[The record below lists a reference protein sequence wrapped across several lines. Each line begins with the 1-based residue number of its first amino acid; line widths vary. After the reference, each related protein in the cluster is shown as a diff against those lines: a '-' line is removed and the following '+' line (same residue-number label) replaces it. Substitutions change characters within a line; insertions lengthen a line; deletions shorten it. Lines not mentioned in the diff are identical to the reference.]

1 MSKYLSGPTALIALA
16 MLAQPTALSQED
28 ALDDHANHDQHE
40 DHDEHED
47 HSDHDHDMVDEDG
60 GHDEHEDGDH
70 ENHESDGHDHDHSK
84 TLETI
89 VVQATRSGRLLQDE
103 PMRVEVVPRE
113 EIEEKAIMRP
123 GNIATLVNE
132 TGGIRVQVTSPAL
145 GSANVRVQGLYGR
158 YTQILADG
166 LPLYGGQASSL
177 GLLQI
182 PPTDLRQVE
191 IIKGSATSL
200 YGASALGGVINLV
213 SRRPSDEAESE
224 VLLNLTSRDGQDLT
238 AYTATPLS
246 ESLGVSLT
254 AGAHRQGVQDFD
266 DDGWI
271 DMPSYE
277 RWTARPRL
285 FWQGDNGAE
294 VYATLGFMT
303 EEREGGTRDGFT
315 VPDGTF
321 FPQDQDTTRLDG
333 GFIADMPLSQTL
345 NGQIRAS
352 GMVQEHDHRFGAL
365 LEEDQHESYLLE
377 ASVTGAKGG
386 TNWVAGVAWQSEIY
400 SSDTFPAFDYTYDV
414 PGVFGQID
422 HDFTEELSVSLS
434 GRFDDHSEYGSQLS
448 PRVSVLYRPGNW
460 TIRGSVADGFFA
472 PTPFVEEIEAA
483 GLSRL
488 EPLSGIVEET
498 AQTASLDIGYR
509 QGGIEANATFFASDV
524 DGVTRLESFSS
535 VSGGEL
541 DRVRLVNTP
550 GKSEL
555 RGTELLLRYIWR
567 DFKITGSYLYIDS
580 SEPDELGIGRQEVAL
595 TPKHTAGM
603 VAMWERHGEFRLGL
617 EMYFTGEQR
626 VENSPFRTTSDSYLD
641 IGILGEKTI
650 GRISYFINAENILD
664 VRQTREEPLLRP
676 TRAPDGQWTT
686 DIWSRN
692 DGFIVNG
699 GIRVKF

>member
-1 MSKYLSGPTALIALA
+1 MSKYLSHPTVLIALA
-16 MLAQPTALSQED
+16 ILGQPYALSQEH
-28 ALDDHANHDQHE
+28 ALEEHSNHE
-40 DHDEHED
+40 G
-47 HSDHDHDMVDEDG
+47 HDHDVVDEHSD
-60 GHDEHEDGDH
+60 HDEHEDGDH
-70 ENHESDGHDHDHSK
+70 AAHESDEHDHDHDK
-84 TLETI
+84 TLDTI

-213 SRRPSDEAESE
+213 SRRPNDEAESE

-238 AYTATPLS
+238 AYTATPIS

-254 AGAHRQGVQDFD
+254 AGAHRQSVQDFD

-277 RWTARPRL
+277 RFTARPRM

-294 VYATLGFMT
+294 IYATLGFMT

-333 GFIADMPLSQTL
+333 GLIADIPISQTL
-345 NGQIRAS
+345 DGQLRAS

-377 ASVTGAKGG
+377 ASVTGANGG
-386 TNWVAGVAWQSEIY
+386 TNWVAGVAWQSEMY
-400 SSDTFPAFDYTYDV
+400 SSNTFPAFDYTYDV
-414 PGVFGQID
+414 PGIFGQID
-422 HDFTEELSVSLS
+422 HDFTDELSVSLS

-488 EPLSGIVEET
+488 EPLSGVVEET

-509 QGGIEANATFFASDV
+509 QDGIEANATFFASDV
-524 DGVTRLESFSS
+524 DGVTRLESFAS
-535 VSGGEL
+535 VPGGEL
-541 DRVRLVNTP
+541 DRVRLINTP

-555 RGTELLLRYIWR
+555 RGTELLLRYMWR

-617 EMYFTGEQR
+617 EMYYTGEQR
-626 VENSPFRTTSDSYLD
+626 VENSPFRTKSDSYLD

-650 GRISYFINAENILD
+650 GYVSYFINAENILN

-676 TRAPDGQWTT
+676 TRAADGQWTT

>member
-1 MSKYLSGPTALIALA
+1 MSKLLSGSTALITLAL
-16 MLAQPTALSQED
+16 LGQPAALSQED
-28 ALDDHANHDQHE
+28 TLEEHAEHDHHE
-40 DHDEHED
+40 DHDHDEHED
-47 HSDHDHDMVDEDG
+47 HTEHDHDEDHDHE
-60 GHDEHEDGDH
+60 DH
-70 ENHESDGHDHDHSK
+70 EAHDDEAHDGHEHDHDHGK

-89 VVQATRSGRLLQDE
+89 IVQATRSGRLLQDE
-103 PMRVEVVPRE
+103 PMRVEVIPRE

-158 YTQILADG
+158 YTQLLADG

-191 IIKGSATSL
+191 VIKGSATSL

-213 SRRPSDEAESE
+213 SRRPNDEPESE

-238 AYTATPLS
+238 AYTSTALS
-246 ESLGVSLT
+246 DSIGVSLT
-254 AGAHRQGVQDFD
+254 AGAHRQGIQDFD
-266 DDGWI
+266 GDGWI

-285 FWQGDNGAE
+285 FWQGEGGAE

-321 FPQDQDTTRLDG
+321 FPQDQDTLRYDG
-333 GFIADMPLSQTL
+333 GLIADIPLTESL
-345 NGQIRAS
+345 EGQLRAS

-377 ASVTGAKGG
+377 ASVSGAEGG

-400 SSDTFPAFDYTYDV
+400 SSYTFPAFDYTYDV
-414 PGVFGQID
+414 PGIFGQID
-422 HDFTEELSVSLS
+422 HDFTNELSVSVS
-434 GRFDDHSEYGSQLS
+434 GRFDDHSEYGSQFS

-460 TIRGSVADGFFA
+460 TFRGSVADGFFA
-472 PTPFVEEIEAA
+472 PTPFVEEVEAA

-524 DGVTRLESFSS
+524 DGVTRLDAFAS
-535 VSGGEL
+535 VPGGNL
-541 DRVRLVNTP
+541 DRVRLVNSP
-550 GKSEL
+550 GKTEL

-580 SEPDELGIGRQEVAL
+580 SEPDELGTGRQEVAL
-595 TPKHTAGM
+595 TPKHSAGM

-617 EMYFTGEQR
+617 EMYYTGEQR
-626 VENSPFRTTSDSYLD
+626 VEDSPFRTRSDSYLD
-641 IGILGEKTI
+641 VGILGEKTI

>member
-16 MLAQPTALSQED
+16 MLGQPAALSQED
-28 ALDDHANHDQHE
+28 ALDEHENHDQHQ

-47 HSDHDHDMVDEDG
+47 HSDHDHDVVDENGD
-60 GHDEHEDGDH
+60 HDEHEDGDH
-70 ENHESDGHDHDHSK
+70 ENHESDEHDHDHSK

-277 RWTARPRL
+277 RWTARPRV

-303 EEREGGTRDGFT
+303 EDREGGTRDGFT

-333 GFIADMPLSQTL
+333 GFIADIPLSQTL
-345 NGQIRAS
+345 DGQVRAS

-377 ASVTGAKGG
+377 ASVTGASGG

-414 PGVFGQID
+414 PGIFGQID

-488 EPLSGIVEET
+488 EPLSGVIEET

-535 VSGGEL
+535 VPGGEL

-555 RGTELLLRYIWR
+555 RGTELLLRYMWR

-617 EMYFTGEQR
+617 EMYYTGEQR

>member
-16 MLAQPTALSQED
+16 MLGQPAALSQED
-28 ALDDHANHDQHE
+28 ALDEHENHDQHE
-40 DHDEHED
+40 EHED
-47 HSDHDHDMVDEDG
+47 HSGHDHDVVDEDG
-60 GHDEHEDGDH
+60 VHEEHEDGDH
-70 ENHESDGHDHDHSK
+70 ENQESDEHDHDHSK

-224 VLLNLTSRDGQDLT
+224 ILLNLTSRDGQDLT

-333 GFIADMPLSQTL
+333 GFIADIPLSQTL
-345 NGQIRAS
+345 DGQVRAS

-377 ASVTGAKGG
+377 ASVTGASGG

-400 SSDTFPAFDYTYDV
+400 SSDTFPVFDYTYDV
-414 PGVFGQID
+414 PGIFGQID

-488 EPLSGIVEET
+488 EPLSGVVEET

-535 VSGGEL
+535 VPGGEL

-555 RGTELLLRYIWR
+555 RGTELLLRYMWR

-580 SEPDELGIGRQEVAL
+580 SEPDELGTGRQEVAL

-617 EMYFTGEQR
+617 EMYYTGEQR

-676 TRAPDGQWTT
+676 TRSPDGQWTT

>member
-1 MSKYLSGPTALIALA
+1 MSKYLSGSAALIVLG
-16 MLAQPTALSQED
+16 LISQPIALSQE
-28 ALDDHANHDQHE
+28 AVPDDHANHDHHDDHETHE
-40 DHDEHED
+40 DHAEHE
-47 HSDHDHDMVDEDG
+47 HQEDHDHEA
-60 GHDEHEDGDH
+60 HEDG
-70 ENHESDGHDHDHSK
+70 DHDHSK

-89 VVQATRSGRLLQDE
+89 IVQATRSGRLLQDD

-191 IIKGSATSL
+191 VIKGSATSL

-213 SRRPSDEAESE
+213 SRRPSDEPESE

-238 AYTATPLS
+238 VYTSTPLS
-246 ESLGVSLT
+246 ESIGVSLT
-254 AGAHRQGVQDFD
+254 AGVHRQGIQDFD
-266 DDGWI
+266 GDGWI

-285 FWQGDNGAE
+285 FWQGDSGAE
-294 VYATLGFMT
+294 VYATLGVMT

-321 FPQDQDTTRLDG
+321 FPQDQDTLRLDG
-333 GFIADMPLSQTL
+333 GLIADIPLTQNL
-345 NGQIRAS
+345 DGQIRAS

-377 ASVTGAKGG
+377 ASVSGAEGG
-386 TNWVAGVAWQSEIY
+386 TNWVAGVAWQSELY

-414 PGVFGQID
+414 PGIFGQID
-422 HDFTEELSVSLS
+422 HDFTSELSVSVS
-434 GRFDDHSEYGSQLS
+434 GRFDDHSEYGSQFS

-460 TIRGSVADGFFA
+460 TFRGSVADGFFA

-524 DGVTRLESFSS
+524 DGVTRLEAFAS
-535 VSGGEL
+535 VPGGDL
-541 DRVRLVNTP
+541 DQVRLVNSP

-580 SEPDELGIGRQEVAL
+580 SEPDEFGIGRQEVAL
-595 TPKHTAGM
+595 TPKHSAGM

-617 EMYFTGEQR
+617 EMYYTGEQR
-626 VENSPFRTTSDSYLD
+626 VEDSPFRTRSDSYLD
-641 IGILGEKTI
+641 VGILGEKTI

-699 GIRVKF
+699 GVRVKF

>member
-1 MSKYLSGPTALIALA
+1 MSKLYCAPSALIALA
-16 MLAQPTALSQED
+16 VLGQPAALSQQDTLKEHTEHD
-28 ALDDHANHDQHE
+28 HHEAHDDEAHD
-40 DHDEHED
+40 
-47 HSDHDHDMVDEDG
+47 DHDHD
-60 GHDEHEDGDH
+60 
-70 ENHESDGHDHDHSK
+70 DHDHSK

-103 PMRVEVVPRE
+103 PMRVEVIPRE

-158 YTQILADG
+158 YTQLLADG

-191 IIKGSATSL
+191 VIKGSATSL

-213 SRRPSDEAESE
+213 SRRPSDEPESE

-238 AYTATPLS
+238 AYTSTALS
-246 ESLGVSLT
+246 DSIGVSLT
-254 AGAHRQGVQDFD
+254 AGAHRQGIQDFD
-266 DDGWI
+266 GDGWI

-285 FWQGDNGAE
+285 FWQGESGAE

-321 FPQDQDTTRLDG
+321 FPQDQDTLRYDG
-333 GFIADMPLSQTL
+333 GFIADIPLTENL
-345 NGQIRAS
+345 EGQVRAS

-377 ASVTGAKGG
+377 ASVSGAEGG

-414 PGVFGQID
+414 PGIFGQID
-422 HDFTEELSVSLS
+422 HDFTEEVSVSVS
-434 GRFDDHSEYGSQLS
+434 GRFDDHSEYGAQFS

-460 TIRGSVADGFFA
+460 TFRGSVADGFFA

-488 EPLSGIVEET
+488 EPLAGIVEET

-524 DGVTRLESFSS
+524 DGVTRLEAFASAP
-535 VSGGEL
+535 GGDL
-541 DRVRLVNTP
+541 DRVRLVNSP
-550 GKSEL
+550 GKTEL

-580 SEPDELGIGRQEVAL
+580 SEPNELGTGRQEVAL
-595 TPKHTAGM
+595 TPKHSAGM
-603 VAMWERHGEFRLGL
+603 VAMWERQGEFRLGL
-617 EMYFTGEQR
+617 EMYYTGEQR
-626 VENSPFRTTSDSYLD
+626 VEDSPFRTRSDSYLD
-641 IGILGEKTI
+641 VGILGEKTI

-664 VRQTREEPLLRP
+664 VRQTREETLLRP

-699 GIRVKF
+699 GIRLKF